1 MALENGL
8 VAAAVG
14 LTALAAFQLGKRV
27 GTDGVTRALILA
39 SAALA
44 ITCRDQP
51 YVFPCL
57 MLAGGLVT
65 HAVHTADPAPPDV
78 EAARADPHICF
89 AYSWAV
95 GLGLFA
101 AWAGLLV
108 AAVVCRHATDVRALH
123 VWGTFYFTGSI
134 IFGGGPV
141 MIPLLQSYVVGP
153 GWLTDREYLIGL
165 AAINALPGPLFNF
178 AAYCGALALR
188 ASIGSAVA
196 GALLG
201 FLGVFTPGLIL
212 IAAALPLWRRFRSLR
227 ALQPAFK
234 GMNAAATGL
243 VFAAVYLLWN
253 NAIAGRSAGSVVVG
267 SYPLFTIVSA
277 CAFVAAGYTRMPAP
291 LVVVLGGVIGI
302 IDWAVDPGAYVA

>member
-1 MALENGL
+1 MTTPSAGDDPPLTT
-8 VAAAVG
+8 AASPLRRSQWARIYECTVNYAPLAVTTFG
-14 LTALAAFQLGKRV
+14 GPQAHIAIIHGVFVQNKAWLSEDMFAELYALAQSLPGPASTQLAF
-27 GTDGVTRALILA
+27 
-39 SAALA
+39 A
-44 ITCRDQP
+44 IAVP

-196 GALLG
+196 GALLLRSG
-201 FLGVFTPGLIL
+201 RRVARLPGRVHARPDPNRRR
-212 IAAALPLWRRFRSLR
+212 AAAMAPLPL
-227 ALQPAFK
+227 AA
-234 GMNAAATGL
+234 GAAARIQGHER
-243 VFAAVYLLWN
+243 
-253 NAIAGRSAGSVVVG
+253 GSHRSRVRCGVSV
-267 SYPLFTIVSA
+267 
-277 CAFVAAGYTRMPAP
+277 ME
-291 LVVVLGGVIGI
+291 
-302 IDWAVDPGAYVA
+302 